1 MGFSIGETWAMKQWV
16 LAIGINHYHFFQP
29 ISYGQDDAQAL
40 QQFLVYDAG
49 VPLNQC
55 LLLADHA
62 TSSWGRSAY
71 PSRANILGWLDFL
84 LQRYVQSG
92 DHLWIFFSGYGLTY
106 HGQDYLLPIDANP
119 AAISSTAIPVEVL
132 YKHLCR
138 VPGVN
143 VLVLL
148 DISRSQ
154 ARLSHEDVGSHTA
167 RVASQWGIA
176 TILSCQ
182 PGQFSHEGVGL
193 THGLFTSALL
203 DCLRDRPDHTLAGLA
218 QCLERRLPELC
229 EHTWRPLQQPLAII
243 PPHLLYQP
251 LLLKVVAPQPI
262 GRTDTPQSPPIH
274 TALQQDYDSP
284 SRSGGTATL
293 TATPPIAMPPMPHAG
308 GAVRSAPLPSP
319 SRGPV
324 PATGPIFGTS
334 PPPPT
339 SLPEPAPT
347 ELEIPDGTFWKPAL
361 LFGGLATAVM
371 FFGVLWR
378 QSATFIP
385 VANVLGSYTAAVLRP
400 GTPMMSPSP
409 HPPSHPSTPS
419 PTLEKLNPPP
429 LSFNPVPSGNCSIEQ
444 VKTLASQSLAS
455 PLSDQIQ
462 QLEQVVPGDPD
473 YAAAQEDITCLSQAI
488 WTIAQ
493 DRRQQTLFDVAIM
506 AATLIPEQ
514 QAVYSEVKAVMP
526 QWCGSLNPQGT
537 SSTQQRARAIC
548 EQWGFKIQSRPGL

>member
-1 MGFSIGETWAMKQWV
+1 MGLSHGEGLAMRQWV
-16 LAIGINHYHFFQP
+16 LTIGINHYHFFQS
-29 ISYGQDDAQAL
+29 ISYGQEDAQAL

-84 LQRYVQSG
+84 LQHYVQPS

-132 YKHLCR
+132 YKYLCR

-154 ARLSHEDVGSHTA
+154 ARLSHADVGSHTA
-167 RVASQWGIA
+167 RVASQLGVA

-182 PGQFSHEGVGL
+182 PGQFAHEGIGL
-193 THGLFTSALL
+193 TQGLFTNALL
-203 DCLRDRPDHTLAGLA
+203 DCLRDRPDHTLANLV
-218 QCLERRLPELC
+218 QCLDRRLPELC

-243 PPHLLYQP
+243 PPHVLYQP
-251 LLLKVVAPQPI
+251 LLLTVEAPHPI
-262 GRTDTPQSPPIH
+262 GRADVPMPPTPAHATGPQEYGS
-274 TALQQDYDSP
+274 L

-293 TATPPIAMPPMPHAG
+293 TVPPPIARPHNGGSASVTPSQPSISIPTTPPEPTA
-308 GAVRSAPLPSP
+308 AP
-319 SRGPV
+319 
-324 PATGPIFGTS
+324 A
-334 PPPPT
+334 PPPT
-339 SLPEPAPT
+339 VLPEPAPT

-361 LFGGLATAVM
+361 LFGGVATAVM

-385 VANVLGSYTAAVLRP
+385 VANVLGSYTAAVLRS
-400 GTPMMSPSP
+400 GTPIMSPSSI
-409 HPPSHPSTPS
+409 PPNSP

-429 LSFNPVPSGNCSIEQ
+429 LSFNPVPSGNCPIKQ
-444 VKTLASQSLAS
+444 VKTLASPAVAS

-462 QLEQVVPGDPD
+462 QLQEIVPGDPD
-473 YAAAQEDITCLSQAI
+473 YAAAQQDITCHSQAI

-493 DRRQQTLFDVAIM
+493 DRRQQKLFDVAIM
-506 AATLIPEQ
+506 AATLIPPD
-514 QAVYSEVKAVMP
+514 QAVYSQVQAVMP
-526 QWCGSLNPQGT
+526 QWCGSINPQGT
-537 SSTQQRARAIC
+537 SSTQQRAKAIC
-548 EQWGFKIQSRPGL
+548 EQWGFKIQSQPGL